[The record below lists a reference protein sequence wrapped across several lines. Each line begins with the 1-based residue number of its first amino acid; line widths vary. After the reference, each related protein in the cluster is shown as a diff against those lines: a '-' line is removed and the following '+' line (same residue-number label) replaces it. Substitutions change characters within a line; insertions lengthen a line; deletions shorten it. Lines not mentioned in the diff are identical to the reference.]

1 MEERTRLFI
10 VRHGETT
17 VSSEFRY
24 VGHLD
29 VDITEKGVA
38 QMIKLKERFKNE
50 GLTGLFCSDL
60 IRTIKGAEIIA
71 RCHNI
76 EPVAYPEF
84 REINLGIWE
93 GLTRDE
99 IMEKYPQE
107 YYQRLQDLTH
117 FRIKGGENFKDLQ
130 LRVMKKLLSI
140 LNELKGKN
148 IVLVAHGGVNRVIL
162 FNALNLDLQQLTRI
176 DQAYGCLNIIDY
188 YENGPVV
195 KLING

>member
-24 VGHLD
+24 IGHMD
-29 VDITEKGVA
+29 VDINENGIA
-38 QMIKLKERFKNE
+38 QMNDLKDRFKNE
-50 GLTGLFCSDL
+50 EINALFCSDL
-60 IRTIKGAEIIA
+60 LRSIKGAEIIA
-71 RCHNI
+71 RCHPI
-76 EPVAYPEF
+76 EPHACPEF

-99 IMEKYPQE
+99 IMKRYPQE
-107 YYQRLQDLTH
+107 YQQRLQDLGH
-117 FRIKGGENFKDLQ
+117 FRIRGGESFKDLQ

-162 FNALNLDLQQLTRI
+162 FDALNLDLQQLTRI
-176 DQAYGCLNIIDY
+176 DQAYGCVNIIDY

-195 KLING
+195 KLVNG